1 MSHYMIGWGHTPFG
15 RLRDDDVESLI
26 VRAATEALADANVTA
41 AEIDAVFVGNFNSG
55 MNPQEF
61 AASLAL
67 QIDDSLRFKP
77 ATRVENACAS
87 GSAAL
92 HQGLNY
98 LQAGLGQRVLV
109 IGVEKMTAASPA
121 QIADGL
127 LGASYRQ
134 EEAATEAGFV
144 GVFARIADA
153 YFDRYGDQSAVLAQI
168 AAKNHANGARN
179 PLAHLR
185 RDFGLDFCRTV
196 SDDNPIVAGQLK
208 RTDCSP
214 VSDGAAAVVLADT
227 DAIGSARRAVRF
239 RSRVQVND
247 FLPLS
252 RRSLIHFEGAAHC
265 WQQAMQTAGVS
276 LDDLSLLEI
285 HDCFTIAELM
295 LYEALGLTPIGQGQQ
310 AIAEGW
316 VYPDGRLPVNPSGGL
331 KAKGHPV
338 GATGVSMHVM
348 AAKQLVGE
356 AGELQIPDASLAGVF
371 NMGGVAVANYAS
383 ILERAA

>member
-67 QIDDSLRFKP
+67 QIDDGLRFKP

-127 LGASYRQ
+127 LGAS
-134 EEAATEAGFV
+134 
-144 GVFARIADA
+144 
-153 YFDRYGDQSAVLAQI
+153 
-168 AAKNHANGARN
+168 
-179 PLAHLR
+179 
-185 RDFGLDFCRTV
+185 
-196 SDDNPIVAGQLK
+196 
-208 RTDCSP
+208 
-214 VSDGAAAVVLADT
+214 
-227 DAIGSARRAVRF
+227 
-239 RSRVQVND
+239 
-247 FLPLS
+247 
-252 RRSLIHFEGAAHC
+252 
-265 WQQAMQTAGVS
+265 
-276 LDDLSLLEI
+276 
-285 HDCFTIAELM
+285 
-295 LYEALGLTPIGQGQQ
+295 
-310 AIAEGW
+310 
-316 VYPDGRLPVNPSGGL
+316 
-331 KAKGHPV
+331 
-338 GATGVSMHVM
+338 
-348 AAKQLVGE
+348 
-356 AGELQIPDASLAGVF
+356 
-371 NMGGVAVANYAS
+371 
-383 ILERAA
+383 